1 MLANVK
7 IEQDKQNEMI
17 HRVFVNGEKLKRVN
31 HIDLNIDVDEAP
43 QVNVGIVG
51 GCDFE
56 GMADIH
62 FDYSPYTVKE
72 ACKILR
78 DELLKHG
85 DLYDG
90 FKASIISV
98 LKENSRYIGDGE
110 TEIIAEY
117 GENQLAEEILKR
129 IIGED

>member
-31 HIDLNIDVDEAP
+31 HIDLNIDVAEAP

-56 GMADIH
+56 GMADVH

-72 ACKILR
+72 ACKILQE
-78 DELLKHG
+78 ELLKHG
-85 DLYDG
+85 DLYRA
-90 FKASIISV
+90 FTASIHSA
-98 LKENSRYIGDGE
+98 LKDMPDGTWIDE
-110 TEIIAEY
+110 MPEII
-117 GENQLAEEILKR
+117 LSR
-129 IIGED
+129 IIGEE

>member
-17 HRVFVNGEKLKRVN
+17 HRVFINGEKLKRVN
-31 HIDLNIDVDEAP
+31 HIDLNIDVDEVP

-56 GMADIH
+56 GMADVH

-72 ACKILR
+72 ACKILLE
-78 DELLKHG
+78 ELQKHG
-85 DLYDG
+85 ELYDG
-90 FKASIISV
+90 FKASIISAI
-98 LKENSRYIGDGE
+98 NDAPNYTP
-110 TEIIAEY
+110 TEKVAE
-117 GENQLAEEILKR
+117 GILNR
-129 IIGED
+129 MIGEG

>member
-7 IEQDKQNEMI
+7 IEQDKENDHI
-17 HRVFVNGEKLKRVN
+17 HRVFADGEELKRVN

-62 FDYSPYTVKE
+62 FDYSPQTVKE

-78 DELLKHG
+78 EELFRHG
-85 DLYDG
+85 DLYMA
-90 FKASIISV
+90 FLASIESSLREQKITALPFQPES
-98 LKENSRYIGDGE
+98 D
-110 TEIIAEY
+110 IADK
-117 GENQLAEEILKR
+117 ILQR

>member
-78 DELLKHG
+78 DELLKNVE
-85 DLYDG
+85 LYNG
-90 FKASIISV
+90 FISSIQTAI
-98 LKENSRYIGDGE
+98 EEAPNYIKNRE
-110 TEIIAEY
+110 
-117 GENQLAEEILKR
+117 LAERILKR
-129 IIGED
+129 IIGEDEPDERKD

>member
-7 IEQDKQNEMI
+7 IEQDKENKHI

-31 HIDLNIDVDEAP
+31 HIDLNIDVNEAP

-51 GCDFE
+51 GIDFE

-78 DELLKHG
+78 DELMKYG
-85 DLYDG
+85 DLYNG
-90 FKASIISV
+90 FISSIESSIKNQRIIP
-98 LKENSRYIGDGE
+98 LPGHTEKE
-110 TEIIAEY
+110 IAEK
-117 GENQLAEEILKR
+117 ILSR